1 MASSGKTT
9 TSKDDGAVVIE
20 IINGKTARPYKAK
33 QIIFSQGD
41 PGDAIFYIQKGRVKL
56 AVVSERG
63 KEAIVGI
70 LETNA
75 FFGEQCLAREP
86 IRIMTATAA
95 EDCSLIRIE
104 KGSML
109 RVMRFNPEISE
120 RFVSYL
126 LFRNKRMHE
135 DLVDHLFNHSEKR
148 LARLLL
154 LLSHYGKSGKT
165 EPIIPKINQETLAEM
180 VGTTR
185 GRISFF
191 MKKFK
196 KLGFID
202 YNHNDGLHVH
212 SSLLNMVLHD

>member
-1 MASSGKTT
+1 MASKALL
-9 TSKDDGAVVIE
+9 SKDDGAVVIE
-20 IINGKTARPYKAK
+20 IINEKSARPYKAK

-41 PGDAIFYIQKGRVKL
+41 PGDAIFYIQKGKVKL
-56 AVVSERG
+56 TVLSERG
-63 KEAIVGI
+63 KEAIVGL
-70 LETNA
+70 LEVNA

-86 IRIMTATAA
+86 LRMMTATAA
-95 EDCSLIRIE
+95 EDCSIIRIE
-104 KGSML
+104 KRRMQRIL
-109 RVMRFNPEISE
+109 RSDPEVSE

-126 LFRNKRMHE
+126 LFRNKRIHE

-154 LLSHYGKSGKT
+154 LLAHYGKSGKT
-165 EPIIPKINQETLAEM
+165 EPVIPKINQETLAEM

-191 MKKFK
+191 MTKFK

-202 YNHNDGLHVH
+202 YKQNDELRVH
-212 SSLLNMVLHD
+212 SALLNMVLHD